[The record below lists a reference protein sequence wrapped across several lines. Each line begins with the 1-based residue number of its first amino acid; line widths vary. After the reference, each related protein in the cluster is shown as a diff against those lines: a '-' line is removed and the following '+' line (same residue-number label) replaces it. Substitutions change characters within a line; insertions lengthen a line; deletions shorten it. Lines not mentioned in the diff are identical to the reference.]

1 MNGPSVEVQIR
12 GGLGNQLFGLFAAL
26 SIGQILKRKPV
37 LDLAGIDR
45 SHTSGKFDV
54 RSLKIEAA
62 VSVKN
67 TRPIEVKVRHL
78 REIIIGKSNKF
89 LFDDKS
95 TNSFNE
101 LIRNLELEIN
111 RGTQLSQLTLR
122 GFFQDFHFFNSVEY
136 AMQRLDLRKPS
147 RDFLLISEEIKDTEP
162 IIAHIRLGDYLDHN
176 IGILNEKYFENS
188 IMSLKQSLGNR
199 EVWIFTNS
207 PEQFR
212 SIYPGISRQKFRVLG
227 PSGDPAESMLLMSKA
242 GGIVCSN
249 STFSFWAAKLSRLET
264 KVIVPRNYSPHS
276 EYQIR
281 NIPAAWM
288 QIENSWI

>member
-1 MNGPSVEVQIR
+1 M
-12 GGLGNQLFGLFAAL
+12 
-26 SIGQILKRKPV
+26 
-37 LDLAGIDR
+37 
-45 SHTSGKFDV
+45 
-54 RSLKIEAA
+54 
-62 VSVKN
+62 
-67 TRPIEVKVRHL
+67 
-78 REIIIGKSNKF
+78 
-89 LFDDKS
+89 
-95 TNSFNE
+95 
-101 LIRNLELEIN
+101 
-111 RGTQLSQLTLR
+111 
-122 GFFQDFHFFNSVEY
+122 
-136 AMQRLDLRKPS
+136 
-147 RDFLLISEEIKDTEP
+147 KDTEP

-188 IMSLKQSLGNR
+188 IVSLKQSLGNR

-242 GGIVCSN
+242 GGIICSN

-281 NIPAAWM
+281 NIPGAWM